1 MSEDLFDLM
10 GESSL
15 DPEVKVEPFFKIKD
29 KPEKELLAWLNS
41 VTSALI
47 EQGKTRTNQQRTNL
61 LSYRG
66 VSVKKWEKF
75 RDRDKNH
82 KQFNKIQKFVVNHL
96 HDLTETKVSQ
106 LTRLKPMIE
115 VLPTNDEWSDRSSA
129 QVVNA
134 IIKHLWYINNIDDL
148 TTKMQRQARI
158 FGEAFTFI
166 LWNDK
171 IGDLSPQYIQAREAG
186 LNLDDP
192 KIQKIKHIGDIQYQ
206 PELPWRV
213 LLHRQNNY
221 NKCEYLIRIEICPTE
236 ELKTQ
241 YPNKKKEIKMDD
253 DLKVFDTES
262 LLDRS
267 LEHQTIKYTLYH
279 KNTTLVENGREIV
292 FTKDTI
298 LEDKELMY
306 SHGELPI
313 IRLTDLDIPDV
324 MNGISKYEMVEP
336 IQRMY
341 NNIST
346 LIAKNIYLTAQAK
359 WVMPRGTCKI
369 EQLGNDNTIVQ
380 YQGSIPPQLLQVA
393 PNSSEVYNFRDK
405 LVQDMQTIYGSHG
418 ISRGEVPKGITASSA
433 LQFLN
438 ELENERSSTDIAKH
452 GTLVKELAK
461 MTIALAGD
469 FYEPD
474 DGRMI
479 RIVGENNKF
488 LIRHFDT
495 AHLNKDYDV
504 RVDNSTGLPETKS
517 AKYQRILDA
526 MQRAPQMLP
535 PERWEELLEF
545 ANTEKL
551 STLLTEATKA
561 SDSENEDLM
570 SGRPVQMP
578 EEYENHITHWQSHAK
593 IMQSRQFKEEADPK
607 VRAAMKDHTY
617 WTEEAMLKKMRNN
630 PEFEAKLATLLLFPL
645 FHHEGFIAPR
655 SLEQQM
661 AMVQGQ
667 ANRGD
672 QVTGQIPGTSPDDIN
687 EMQNA
692 KNNIRK

>member
-1 MSEDLFDLM
+1 MNSDLFGSLDD
-10 GESSL
+10 SSL
-15 DPEVKVEPFFKIKD
+15 DPEVKVQPFFKVKD
-29 KPEKELLAWLNS
+29 KTDKDLLDWLNQ
-41 VTSALI
+41 VCSALV
-47 EQGKTRTNQQRTNL
+47 EQSGPRTQQQRNNL

-66 VSVKKWEKF
+66 VSIKRWEKF
-75 RDRDKNH
+75 RNRDKNH

-106 LTRLKPMIE
+106 LTRLKPLVE

-129 QVVNA
+129 QVVNS

-158 FGEAFTFI
+158 FGEAFTFV
-166 LWNDK
+166 LWNPNK
-171 IGDLSPQYIQAREAG
+171 GDLSPAYVKARDAG
-186 LNLDDP
+186 LDLNDP
-192 KIQKIKHIGDIQYQ
+192 KIQEIKFIGDIDYV

-213 LLHRQNNY
+213 LLQRKNSFDLS
-221 NKCEYLIRIEICPTE
+221 EYVFRVEVCPTE
-236 ELKTQ
+236 ELRTQ
-241 YPNKKKEIKMDD
+241 YPDSAKEIKVDD
-253 DLKVFDTES
+253 DLKVFDSES
-262 LLDRS
+262 LLDRA
-267 LEHQTIKYTLYH
+267 LEHQTVKFTMFH
-279 KNTTLVENGREIV
+279 KKTKNVEEGAEIV

-298 LEDKELMY
+298 LSKRDLPY
-306 SHGELPI
+306 SHGQLPL

-324 MNGISKYEMVEP
+324 MNGVSKYEMIEP

-346 LIAKNIYLTAQAK
+346 LIAKNIYLTAHAK

-369 EQLGNDNTIVQ
+369 EQLGNDNTMVQ
-380 YQGSIPPQLLQVA
+380 YQGAIPPQLLQVA
-393 PNSSEVYNFRDK
+393 PNSAEVYNFRDK

-461 MTIALAGD
+461 MTIAVTGD
-469 FYEPD
+469 FYETD

-526 MQRAPQMLP
+526 MQRNPDMVA

-551 STLLTEATKA
+551 STLTTEAVKA
-561 SDSENEDLM
+561 ADSENEDIM
-570 SGRPVQMP
+570 AGRPVEMP
-578 EEYENHITHWQSHAK
+578 EEWENHITHWNAHSRV
-593 IMQSRQFKEEADPK
+593 MQSRQFKEEADPK
-607 VRAAMKDHTY
+607 VRAVMKDHVY
-617 WTEEAMLKKMRNN
+617 WTEEAMIKKMKNN
-630 PEFEAKLATLLLFPL
+630 PEFEARLATLLLFPL
-645 FHHEGFIAPR
+645 FHHEGFVAPR
-655 SLEQQM
+655 SVEQQQ
-661 AMVQGQ
+661 AVVQGQ
-667 ANRGD
+667 ANQGMA
-672 QVTGQIPGTSPDDIN
+672 VTGQIPGTPKD
-687 EMQNA
+687 E
-692 KNNIRK
+692 